1 MICFTPKVNTHYLTC
16 NSIIIHTRLD
26 ILLSKSGNNKMKTK
40 LSKKRAIS
48 TVLTTVIILV
58 SSVVLGSGVVLYG
71 TSLFQGGTQ
80 TENISIAGTKLWVH
94 TEASEGLAWGAAG
107 IRNTGDKV
115 VSVDKIQIRGADIPF
130 GSWYPDTDVSSNLFQ
145 LALNHTG
152 WSGVAGALNTDDP
165 DSDCSS
171 TTIASDLDG
180 TGGETALCANAAS
193 GPVSLNPGQSAMI
206 YFKLANG
213 TITSLDSGI
222 STTVSIFAGKAGGPS
237 SITVE
242 GKAP

>member
-1 MICFTPKVNTHYLTC
+1 MGNSHFVFIIMINITTYYM
-16 NSIIIHTRLD
+16 
-26 ILLSKSGNNKMKTK
+26 NNK
-40 LSKKRAIS
+40 LRKRLGIS

-80 TENISIAGTKLWVH
+80 TEQVSVTGTKLWVH
-94 TEASEGLAWGAAG
+94 TTASDGLAWGAAG

-115 VSVDKIQIRGADIPF
+115 VSVDKIQIRGSDIPF
-130 GSWYPDTDVSSNLFQ
+130 TQWYPDTDVSASLFQ

-152 WSGVAGALNTDDP
+152 WSGVGGMLTTDDP
-165 DSDCSS
+165 DGDCGSE
-171 TTIASDLDG
+171 TLQSDLDG
-180 TGGETALCANAAS
+180 AGGETSLCANAAS
-193 GPVSLNPGQSAMI
+193 GPVSLNPGQSAII
-206 YFKLANG
+206 YFKLTNG

-237 SITVE
+237 SITVT
-242 GKAP
+242 GVAP